1 MQTSHTTASAAAT
14 TSLARRIVAAS
25 WKPVLFAVL
34 MWLSAA
40 AGEIPIP
47 GTPVPITLQ
56 TFVVMLAGLMLP
68 WRQAG
73 AAVATYLAAGAVG
86 LPVFAGGTSTLALVG
101 PSAGFL
107 FGFLP
112 GVVVIALLRGKSDTS
127 SFAAAARTAG
137 RYLLAALVGG
147 VVVVYAFGFVIQSA
161 LTGAPLAA
169 VALASMGFVVGDA
182 IKAVVA
188 SLAAAGLSSFALEA
202 APRTTRA
209 QSMDVLSSQAAV
221 AGYECALIAA
231 DHSPKFFPM
240 LTYAAG
246 TIRPAKVLVIGAG
259 VAGLQAIATAKR
271 LGAMVSG
278 YDVRPETK
286 EQIESLG
293 AKFVDTGVSAAGAG
307 GYARELTDEEKRIQ
321 ADKLGKAIADC
332 DALITTAAIPGK
344 KAPQIV
350 TAEMVAR
357 MKPGSVVVDM
367 AAESGGNVAG
377 TQAGEKT
384 LVGETLVIGPVNI
397 PSRMPV
403 HASEMYAKNLYNF
416 ISPFIKDGVLSLD
429 WEDEVLAGAC
439 LTHAG
444 EIRHAGVKAALGL

>member
-1 MQTSHTTASAAAT
+1 MAVIAVTKETRGGETRVAAT
-14 TSLARRIVAAS
+14 PETV
-25 WKPVLFAVL
+25 K
-34 MWLSAA
+34 
-40 AGEIPIP
+40 
-47 GTPVPITLQ
+47 
-56 TFVVMLAGLMLP
+56 
-68 WRQAG
+68 
-73 AAVATYLAAGAVG
+73 
-86 LPVFAGGTSTLALVG
+86 
-101 PSAGFL
+101 
-107 FGFLP
+107 
-112 GVVVIALLRGKSDTS
+112 K
-127 SFAAAARTAG
+127 
-137 RYLLAALVGG
+137 
-147 VVVVYAFGFVIQSA
+147 
-161 LTGAPLAA
+161 
-169 VALASMGFVVGDA
+169 
-182 IKAVVA
+182 
-188 SLAAAGLSSFALEA
+188 LAAAGFTVVVEAGAGTAASYPDADYEA
-202 APRTTRA
+202 AGAKLAKTAKEALKDADVLFKVRAPEAAEIAALKTGAIVAAALNPHQDKDTLNALAKAGASALAMEFIPRITRA
-209 QSMDVLSSQAAV
+209 QVMDMLSSQANLGGYRAV
-221 AGYECALIAA
+221 IEAAEAYGKAL
-231 DHSPKFFPM
+231 PM
-240 LTYAAG
+240 MMTAAG
-246 TIRPAKVLVIGAG
+246 TVAAAKVFVMGVG

-307 GYARELTDEEKRIQ
+307 GYARELTDEEKRAQ

-344 KAPQIV
+344 KAPLIV